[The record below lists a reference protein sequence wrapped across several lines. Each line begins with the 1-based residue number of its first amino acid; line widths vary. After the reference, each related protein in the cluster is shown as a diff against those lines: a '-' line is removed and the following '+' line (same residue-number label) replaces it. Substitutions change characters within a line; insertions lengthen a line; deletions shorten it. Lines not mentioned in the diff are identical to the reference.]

1 MLKLLAVFI
10 LIPVIELIIIVRIG
24 YDFGFWPALGLIVV
38 PGIVGAAMA
47 HSQGTIILLDI
58 KREIFAG
65 RLPGNKIVDGML
77 LFLGGVL
84 LITPGIITDILG
96 LTVLFPGTRKY
107 YRHLVV
113 HKLWNLMTR
122 GSLKIFFK
130 K

>member
-10 LIPVIELIIIVRIG
+10 IIPVIELIIIIRVG
-24 YDFGFWPALGLIVV
+24 YNLGFWPTLGLIVV

-47 HSQGTIILLDI
+47 HSQGTIIFTEI
-58 KREIFAG
+58 KREISAG
-65 RLPGNKIVDGML
+65 RLPGNKIVDGIL

-84 LITPGIITDILG
+84 LITPGILTDIIG
-96 LTVLFPGTRKY
+96 LSVLFPVTRKY
-107 YRHLVV
+107 YRYLVV
-113 HKLWNLMTR
+113 HKLWNLMAR